1 MHVNNDKKEP
11 AGGTVYAVQ
20 IFAVKRKMDSSA
32 REFMGY
38 TPRIIRSGELYKYY
52 IGVSDTK
59 AAAKKELT
67 AIRKKYPDAF
77 LVKIDGEKVTREE

>member
-1 MHVNNDKKEP
+1 
-11 AGGTVYAVQ
+11 
-20 IFAVKRKMDSSA
+20 MDPKA

-38 TPRIIRSGELYKYY
+38 TPRVIQSGTLYKYF

-59 AAAKKELT
+59 ADAKKNLT

-77 LVKIDGEKVTREE
+77 LVRIDGEKVMRED